1 MTHSRNGSRFLFTGF
16 EPFAEHAHNPS
27 ILAAQAAARAV
38 GARASTQT
46 LPVAWDA
53 VPGAVA
59 DIAHDPPR
67 CVVLFGLAANRAQV
81 SVERRARNVAGRQP
95 DNAGVVAKGK
105 LDGDDADAVA
115 TIDVDALAAYL
126 VGAGVEASVSDDAGE
141 YLCNAFYRAV
151 LHDPALRDVAAVF
164 VHIPDVEDT
173 RAADIGRAVGRF
185 VAARY

>member
-1 MTHSRNGSRFLFTGF
+1 MTHSGNGSRFLFTGF

-46 LPVAWDA
+46 LPVVWDA

-67 CVVLFGLAANRAQV
+67 CVVLFGLAANRDRV
-81 SVERRARNVAGRQP
+81 SVERRARNIAGRQP

-105 LDGDDADAVA
+105 LDDDDTDAVA
-115 TIDVDALAAYL
+115 TIDADALADYL
-126 VGAGVEASVSDDAGE
+126 AAAGLGACVSEDAGE

-151 LHDPALRDVAAVF
+151 LHHPALRDVAAVF
-164 VHIPDVEDT
+164 VHIPDVDDA
-173 RAADIGRAVGRF
+173 RAAEIGGAVGSF